1 MVSWHDCTLLNS
13 ELTQRWD
20 GFMAWL
26 YIAKQWTDTEVRW
39 FMAWLHIVTQWIDRD
54 RGEMVSWHDCILLHI
69 ELTETEVRGF
79 HGMTVHCCT
88 VNWLRWRWGS
98 PKIPVVTQWVDIRRW
113 DGFMAWFIDC
123 TCSHSEWTQTVSV
136 QVAQWKWI
144 LKGLMQMLM
153 LGVEAAQWKWG
164 DGWWRCWC
172 WVLKQHSGSEERVD
186 ADADVAGGRRL
197 VGGVTER
204 QDWSLPV
211 QLCGDDSRGR
221 WGAARWGHC
230 WWLVSFLSCFSSFS
244 VLLLLTVFCCLC
256 VHACL
261 FLISATLI
269 FCTICYFSRIQ

>member
-1 MVSWHDCTLLNS
+1 
-13 ELTQRWD
+13 
-20 GFMAWL
+20 MAWL
-26 YIAKQWTDTEVRW
+26 Y
-39 FMAWLHIVTQWIDRD
+39 IVTQWIDRD
-54 RGEMVSWHDCILLHI
+54 RGEMVSWHDCILLHS

-88 VNWLRWRWGS
+88 VNWLRWKWGS

-186 ADADVAGGRRL
+186 ADVGCWSSTVEVRRGLMLMLGVEAAQWKWGEGWCRCWCCRWKKVGGRGHWTARL
-197 VGGVTER
+197 ESSRPTLWRWFKRAMGSSQVGA
-204 QDWSLPV
+204 L
-211 QLCGDDSRGR
+211 
-221 WGAARWGHC
+221 
-230 WWLVSFLSCFSSFS
+230 LVIGFLS
-244 VLLLLTVFCCLC
+244 LLLQFVLC
-256 VHACL
+256 VVVVDSILLSVCACL
-261 FLISATLI
+261 SLFNICHSYFLHNLLL
-269 FCTICYFSRIQ
+269 